1 MIDRVRRLSRRPAR
15 RLASRGSAFCG
26 TAARGAVSAG
36 LGLALVASAASLGG
50 CAPWAT
56 YPKVERS
63 VTIAEP
69 RVAPLPELMARAVA
83 VAYALEHEEYAE
95 AEKLPP
101 TPFNL
106 PVGTPL
112 SVWETVAGRLGQA
125 FPATEVAPEVIH
137 VEQIRLRGTEAQ
149 VDVIRRPRGG
159 TPVLTTITFRREL
172 LRGWFV
178 ERTRDW
184 RIPTDVPELG
194 YAGALADATERR
206 RRNSENDLNIDLTDP
221 VQPLPRGH
229 SG

>member
-1 MIDRVRRLSRRPAR
+1 MIDRVRRPSRRPAR
-15 RLASRGSAFCG
+15 PL
-26 TAARGAVSAG
+26 TAV
-36 LGLALVASAASLGG
+36 LVAGAAAAASLTG

-69 RVAPLPELMARAVA
+69 RVPPLPELMARAVA
-83 VAYALEHEEYAE
+83 VAYALEHEAYAE
-95 AEKLPP
+95 AEELPA

-112 SVWETVAGRLGQA
+112 SVWETVTGRLGEA
-125 FPATEVAPEVIH
+125 YPATEAAADVIH
-137 VEQIRLRGTEAQ
+137 VQQIRLRGTQAE
-149 VDVIRRPRGG
+149 VDVIRQPRGG
-159 TPVLTTITFRREL
+159 TPVLTTISFRREL
-172 LRGWFV
+172 LRGWYV

-184 RIPTDVPELG
+184 RIPTDVPDLG

-206 RRNSENDLNIDLTDP
+206 RRNSEQDLDIDLRNP